1 MSIHYLFDI
10 QDALKK
16 VSSTEQTMCNT
27 CTKREAVGFCR
38 TCGFACQRCKE
49 IHQEWE
55 EFKTHEFIDLDT
67 LTGDVTTLVH
77 PLNKSLFC
85 SKHQETKVD
94 LYCETCNDLICR
106 DSIVCVHCDHQ
117 YHLVPESFS
126 KQEKVIVDSLKPVEE
141 QIGKEQFS
149 RWTFDVLQS

>member
-67 LTGDVTTLVH
+67 LTGDVTTLVP
-77 PLNKSLFC
+77 PLKKSLFC
-85 SKHQETKVD
+85 SKHQETTVD